1 MRTKIGVDCVNNG
14 LDPNNKLVEQPSVQP
29 NVNNTTVPV
38 DSVSNPINGG
48 TSQGASNQPGVQQTQ
63 NTYVQNAPQVN
74 TASNN
79 SNMENLNMQSMK
91 EVTIDTNPPKKG
103 KYVILVLFFIALLLM
118 IWFLPEISSYIEIM
132 KAKKQQGVE
141 TITTG
146 VLKCELE
153 RSSDNYDLS
162 YQQDFS
168 FEDSKLTKLS
178 YVEQTR
184 GDMISDAADLDA
196 MNLECENLSTM
207 VKSLDGVL
215 VSCDLNDGTMTK
227 KQTFDFNS
235 LDLETVTAAFTE
247 VGSIY
252 PNYEKGQSIDT
263 IEKNMKA
270 SGYSCERIK

>member
-1 MRTKIGVDCVNNG
+1 
-14 LDPNNKLVEQPSVQP
+14 
-29 NVNNTTVPV
+29 
-38 DSVSNPINGG
+38 
-48 TSQGASNQPGVQQTQ
+48 
-63 NTYVQNAPQVN
+63 
-74 TASNN
+74 
-79 SNMENLNMQSMK
+79 
-91 EVTIDTNPPKKG
+91 
-103 KYVILVLFFIALLLM
+103 
-118 IWFLPEISSYIEIM
+118 M